1 MKKYI
6 KFLRYA
12 VKLKDIKRSGWIKA
26 GVKNPESVAE
36 HVYGLIV
43 LSMLISDLKNLNIEK
58 MFRLA
63 VIHDLEEAILGDL
76 TPEEKSRK
84 MNLREL
90 EKKAVKK
97 ILSHLPSSLKRK
109 YYSLWLEYKNASS
122 KEAKIIKELD
132 KLEMVFQALLYEEKL
147 NINLEEFWETT
158 ENELK
163 NFKDFLIELKYM
175 RKLKQS

>member
-1 MKKYI
+1 
-6 KFLRYA
+6 
-12 VKLKDIKRSGWIKA
+12 
-26 GVKNPESVAE
+26 
-36 HVYGLIV
+36 
-43 LSMLISDLKNLNIEK
+43 
-58 MFRLA
+58 
-63 VIHDLEEAILGDL
+63 
-76 TPEEKSRK
+76 
-84 MNLREL
+84 
-90 EKKAVKK
+90 KK